1 MRIAVSAIAST
12 IHCWKM
18 PRGVCGL
25 SLSIVGAGF
34 GRTGT
39 YSLKEALER
48 LGFGPCYHMGEVE
61 AHPEHTPMWHAA
73 VRGESV
79 EWDTLLRDY
88 NSTVD
93 WPAAY
98 FWLELMYEYPESKV
112 ILSVRDAQDWY
123 RSMSNTIL
131 ELLATERDDP
141 DATDS
146 MANDLILN
154 YVFSEGIDDKDY
166 VLDVFQ
172 KNTVSVCQTVPA
184 GRLLVFDVCEG
195 WAPLCE
201 FLEVD
206 VPEEPFPRRN
216 NTEEF
221 RVWSKMEPKST

>member
-1 MRIAVSAIAST
+1 
-12 IHCWKM
+12 
-18 PRGVCGL
+18 
-25 SLSIVGAGF
+25 
-34 GRTGT
+34 
-39 YSLKEALER
+39 
-48 LGFGPCYHMGEVE
+48 
-61 AHPEHTPMWHAA
+61 
-73 VRGESV
+73 
-79 EWDTLLRDY
+79 
-88 NSTVD
+88 
-93 WPAAY
+93 
-98 FWLELMYEYPESKV
+98 
-112 ILSVRDAQDWY
+112 LSVRDAQDWY

-131 ELLATERDDP
+131 ELLGTERDDP